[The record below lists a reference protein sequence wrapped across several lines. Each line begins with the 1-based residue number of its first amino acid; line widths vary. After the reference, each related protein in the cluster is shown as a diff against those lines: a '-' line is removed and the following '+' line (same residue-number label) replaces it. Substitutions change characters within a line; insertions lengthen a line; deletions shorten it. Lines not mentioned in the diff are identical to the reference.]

1 MTINHPK
8 IIGINLFEIIETLY
22 DNKENSMYL
31 KELCPILHREYK
43 DVKVDVM
50 YLDSLEYAKSNFIED
65 TVNRRVVFLTPKSVS
80 VMGRSTPPKD
90 YDEFIQMF
98 ENHGEYICPNPI
110 ESYFTNAERPHP
122 SVYILQSKFAGLEP
136 YTTTNAL
143 FKSP

>member
-22 DNKENSMYL
+22 DNKEKSMYL
-31 KELCPILHREYK
+31 KELCPILCREYK
-43 DVKVDVM
+43 DVKFDVM

-98 ENHGEYICPNPI
+98 ANP
-110 ESYFTNAERPHP
+110 EKDFGD
-122 SVYILQSKFAGLEP
+122 SVISDKGSKFKRAFRFL
-136 YTTTNAL
+136 
-143 FKSP
+143 KSN

>member
-43 DVKVDVM
+43 DVKFDVM
-50 YLDSLEYAKSNFIED
+50 YLDSLEYAKSDFIED
-65 TVNRRVVFLTPKSVS
+65 TVNRRVVFLTPKTVD
-80 VMGRSTPPKD
+80 VMGRTIPPKD

-98 ENHGEYICPNPI
+98 TNP
-110 ESYFTNAERPHP
+110 EKDFGDPVKFSDKT
-122 SVYILQSKFAGLEP
+122 SKLKKAFGFL
-136 YTTTNAL
+136 
-143 FKSP
+143 KSS